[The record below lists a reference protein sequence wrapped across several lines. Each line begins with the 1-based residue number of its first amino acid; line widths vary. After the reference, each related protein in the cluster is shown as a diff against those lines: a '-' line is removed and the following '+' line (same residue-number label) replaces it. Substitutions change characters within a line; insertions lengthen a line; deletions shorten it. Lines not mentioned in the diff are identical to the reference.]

1 VEQWNIVVPTLTIL
15 RVLEPIEQGIML
27 SIYNGNSE
35 PISRGNRRLNW
46 LNVKAV
52 LFDFADTLVN
62 TERFDYDKCLR
73 KIVQSLGKNG
83 ISVPFKSFK
92 RGYFDSRD
100 RFYKKTEKTL
110 EEQNFA
116 ERIIETLRSCSV
128 YVSSEDERIREA
140 AEAFC
145 NCFAMSLT
153 IDSYL
158 PSLLEQLHKKYKLA
172 VVSNM
177 SFAEAI
183 FQSLREFNI
192 VNYFD
197 AVIVSGILGWRKPNP
212 KIFKKALQTLD
223 VKAKEAAFVGDS
235 PRADIEGARKLGMK
249 TVLLIEKRKKP
260 PITDTAQFYSTEG
273 KSNVKPDRTIRK
285 LANVERALRLLSK

>member
-1 VEQWNIVVPTLTIL
+1 ML
-15 RVLEPIEQGIML
+15 RV
-27 SIYNGNSE
+27 YNENSE
-35 PISRGNRRLNW
+35 PISYGNRRLIR
-46 LNVKAV
+46 LNIKAV

-62 TERFDYDKCLR
+62 TERFDYDKCLG
-73 KIVQSLGKNG
+73 KMVQSLGKNG
-83 ISVPFKSFK
+83 ISVHFESFK

-100 RFYKKTEKTL
+100 RFYKQTEKTL

-116 ERIIETLRSCSV
+116 ERITETLRSCSIK
-128 YVSSEDERIREA
+128 VSAQDERIREA
-140 AEAFC
+140 AEAFS
-145 NCFAMSLT
+145 NCFAKSLT

-183 FQSLREFNI
+183 FLSLREFNI
-192 VNYFD
+192 ANHFD

-212 KIFKKALQTLD
+212 KIFQKALETLD
-223 VKAKEAAFVGDS
+223 VKAEEAAFVGDS
-235 PRADIEGARKLGMK
+235 PRADIEGARQLSMK
-249 TVLLIEKRKKP
+249 TVLLIEKNKKQP
-260 PITDTAQFYSTEG
+260 VTDTAQFYVEES

-285 LANVERALRLLSK
+285 LTNLGRTLLDLSK